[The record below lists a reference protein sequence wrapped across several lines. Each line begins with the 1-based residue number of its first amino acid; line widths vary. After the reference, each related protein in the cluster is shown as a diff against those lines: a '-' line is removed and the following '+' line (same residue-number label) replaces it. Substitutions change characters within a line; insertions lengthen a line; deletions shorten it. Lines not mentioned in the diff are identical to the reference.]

1 MHSEETPPLEPP
13 TIKSKQTKGK
23 FRSFRRVKKEE
34 PRQVGVNLR
43 SLGPDPGGTR
53 VVSLYLFPN
62 LFTSASLFLALFSI
76 VKASEGLVVFSQ
88 GAPPQAHFITA
99 CWLLLLAAVC
109 DAIDGPVARLTRTS
123 SSFGLQYDSLAD
135 VVAFGV
141 APAFL
146 MYANLRT
153 MDETLL
159 PTYAPRMAL
168 GACSLYVICTA
179 IRLARFNVQA
189 HTEEKRHFSGLPSPG
204 AAGTVVT
211 AYLFVEWVSALPII
225 REMPDR
231 TQVTRMMH
239 RSILLLMVCLSALMV
254 SEIRFEKLGNMIHLT
269 KKPFYT
275 LVAIVAAVSLSIMLV
290 SYVPIILFFIF
301 VIYLLVMVGRA
312 ARREYDRRRGKH
324 DKGGAPAV

>member
-1 MHSEETPPLEPP
+1 M
-13 TIKSKQTKGK
+13 
-23 FRSFRRVKKEE
+23 
-34 PRQVGVNLR
+34 
-43 SLGPDPGGTR
+43 
-53 VVSLYLFPN
+53 VSLYLFPN
-62 LFTSASLFLALFSI
+62 LFTSASLFLALFAI
-76 VKASEGLVVFSQ
+76 VKSAEGLVVFSQ

-99 CWLLLLAAVC
+99 CWMLILAAVC

-153 MDETLL
+153 MDEAML

-211 AYLFVEWVSALPII
+211 AYLFVEWLLALPIVQ
-225 REMPDR
+225 EMPDR
-231 TQVTRMMH
+231 TNLTRMMH
-239 RSILLLMVCLSALMV
+239 RLILFLMVGLSVLMV
-254 SEIRFEKLGNMIHLT
+254 SEIQFEKLGSLIRFT

-275 LVAIVAAVSLSIMLV
+275 LVIIVAGVSLSIMLMGF
-290 SYVPIILFFIF
+290 VPVILFASF
-301 VIYLLVMVGRA
+301 VVYLMVMVGRA
-312 ARREYDRRRGKH
+312 ARREYFRRRNES
-324 DKGGAPAV
+324 AETN